1 MPINYFKLH
10 ISAVFVLHI
19 VHVVCWIGHE
29 ISPYLYEK
37 HAVIKET
44 LSPEGGGG
52 TPCSGLYGEAPPES
66 GASCKLAVYKRVGK
80 IAILVYKMVPKSAAK
95 WKKWWPKRSISKGAL
110 QLNQND

>member
-19 VHVVCWIGHE
+19 VHVACWIGHE

-44 LSPEGGGG
+44 LSPGGGVL
-52 TPCSGLYGEAPPES
+52 P
-66 GASCKLAVYKRVGK
+66 VVGYTGRLRPK
-80 IAILVYKMVPKSAAK
+80 VVPFLS
-95 WKKWWPKRSISKGAL
+95 SQYIKG
-110 QLNQND
+110 